1 MSGIHER
8 GTAMAELWIHLDRN
22 RPWKGSIVYTYC
34 LFCETVKCHSVAE
47 EITERLH
54 CRAISPKL
62 VQHTWSR
69 GKAVDIVHDLLPG
82 YVFVYAE
89 EAPLDVAFLRSIG
102 GVIRCLCDGNKRFEL
117 SGSDEQFALMIL
129 EKNGV
134 IGKTKVYREG
144 QMIRVCQG
152 AYAGLETKIL
162 KVNPRNMRM
171 QIEIPFANMYIRTW
185 VEYEVVS
192 DREGD

>member
-1 MSGIHER
+1 
-8 GTAMAELWIHLDRN
+8 MAELWIHPDRD

-34 LFCETVKCHSVAE
+34 LFCETVKCRSVAE

-89 EAPLDVAFLRSIG
+89 EAPLDVAFLRSVG

>member
-8 GTAMAELWIHLDRN
+8 GTAMAELWINQDRG

-34 LFCETVKCHSVAE
+34 LFCETVKCRSVAE

-192 DREGD
+192 DREGE

>member
-1 MSGIHER
+1 
-8 GTAMAELWIHLDRN
+8 MAELWIHPDRN

-34 LFCETVKCHSVAE
+34 LFCETVKCRSVAE

-89 EAPLDVAFLRSIG
+89 EAPLDITLLCSIG
-102 GVIRCLCDGNKRFEL
+102 GVIRCLCDGNKQFEL

>member
-1 MSGIHER
+1 
-8 GTAMAELWIHLDRN
+8 
-22 RPWKGSIVYTYC
+22 
-34 LFCETVKCHSVAE
+34 
-47 EITERLH
+47 
-54 CRAISPKL
+54 
-62 VQHTWSR
+62 
-69 GKAVDIVHDLLPG
+69 
-82 YVFVYAE
+82 
-89 EAPLDVAFLRSIG
+89 
-102 GVIRCLCDGNKRFEL
+102 
-117 SGSDEQFALMIL
+117 MIL